1 MGLDRLTILGHSVRE
16 STTLEGFT
24 TPEGLSLV
32 TLRSDEVTACC
43 PVTAQRDFYTVSI
56 TYVPDQLCLESK
68 SLKLYLNSFAN
79 EGMFAETLAT
89 RIRQDVRNAIHPLSC
104 RVEILQK
111 PRGGITITA
120 VADETS
126 DQIAARS

>member
-1 MGLDRLTILGHSVRE
+1 MSLDHLTILGHSVRE
-16 STTLEGFT
+16 STTLEGFA

-32 TLRSDEVTACC
+32 ALRSDEVTACC
-43 PVTAQRDFYTVSI
+43 PVTAQRDFYTVTI
-56 TYVPDQLCLESK
+56 TYVPGPQCLESK

-89 RIRQDVRNAIHPLSC
+89 RIRQDVREAIHPRSC

-111 PRGGITITA
+111 ARGGISITA
-120 VADETS
+120 IADADEQ
-126 DQIAARS
+126 DHQV